1 MASQLELFALLQNKI
16 VSTQPNLA
24 EDESQTLTTTSS
36 TSSSTGNN
44 TEIIKNQVRLA
55 EASEKVFVNA
65 KKCGL
70 VYHKLFN
77 EHFRVLWNK
86 KQDRYSK
93 ANTTQLQILAIIEDM
108 FGYTKFSSEYS
119 ITDVSMDNI
128 PDANQFFEL
137 GEKLYTNIRNVL
149 YSGDIKMMTEQ
160 QRKLKLYGMTDDL
173 TMELKDKLTQT
184 KICYLN
190 LALLS
195 MSAMMTFQ
203 QFTILCPTML
213 IPTTSMLIPPLF

>member
-1 MASQLELFALLQNKI
+1 MI
-16 VSTQPNLA
+16 VSTQPKLA
-24 EDESQTLTTTSS
+24 EDESQTLTTTSF
-36 TSSSTGNN
+36 TSSSTSNN

-55 EASEKVFVNA
+55 EASEKVFINS

-108 FGYTKFSSEYS
+108 FGYAKFSSECS
-119 ITDVSMDNI
+119 ITDVNMDNI

-137 GEKLYTNIRNVL
+137 EEKLYTNIRNVL
-149 YSGDIKMMTEQ
+149 YSGDIKMMSEQ
-160 QRKLKLYGMTDDL
+160 QKKLKLHGMTDDL
-173 TMELKDKLTQT
+173 TMELKDKLTQN
-184 KICYLN
+184 KN
-190 LALLS
+190 LLS
-195 MSAMMTFQ
+195 ELCTIINECDDDFSAVYDIVSNYVDTYDKYVDSTIVLIDQ
-203 QFTILCPTML
+203 QTKL
-213 IPTTSMLIPPLF
+213 

>member
-1 MASQLELFALLQNKI
+1 MI

-119 ITDVSMDNI
+119 ITDVNMDNI

-137 GEKLYTNIRNVL
+137 EEKLYTNIRNVL
-149 YSGDIKMMTEQ
+149 YSGDIKMMTDQ

-173 TMELKDKLTQT
+173 TMELKDKLTQN
-184 KICYLN
+184 KN
-190 LALLS
+190 LLS
-195 MSAMMTFQ
+195 ELCTIINECDDDFSAVYDIVSNYVDTYDKYVDSTIVLIDQ
-203 QFTILCPTML
+203 QTKL
-213 IPTTSMLIPPLF
+213 